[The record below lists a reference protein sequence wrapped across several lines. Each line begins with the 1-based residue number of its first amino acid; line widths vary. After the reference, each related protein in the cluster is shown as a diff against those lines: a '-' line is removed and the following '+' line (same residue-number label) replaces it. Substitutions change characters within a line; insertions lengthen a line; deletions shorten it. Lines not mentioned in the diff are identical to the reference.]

1 MSDVICIL
9 LFVSFERL
17 SSDSDVVED
26 AKKVPLVDET
36 DDSCIKQPPDR
47 AADMDCTP
55 DFTGPVVKVRQQ
67 ALQDEKLEDADEN
80 DMEQQDFSVNVRV
93 YTLHILMFSKH
104 VAHDDVFTGISALC
118 S

>member
-1 MSDVICIL
+1 MAA
-9 LFVSFERL
+9 
-17 SSDSDVVED
+17 DSDVVED
-26 AKKVPLVDET
+26 AKKVSLADKT
-36 DDSCIKQPPDR
+36 DRSCIKHQSLDI
-47 AADMDCTP
+47 AADTCCKP
-55 DFTGPVVKVRQQ
+55 DITAPIIEVKQEL
-67 ALQDEKLEDADEN
+67 LQDENVEDADEN